1 MDAERAEGARHNMD
15 GARRC
20 RVECAQEDTTVK
32 KLIVL
37 AVIAIIALS
46 GCASGKFLGFLA
58 TTDYVDR
65 QKKEQAVEIA
75 ALKAQLA
82 DYQALKTQAQAAIE
96 QMNQSQ
102 KTIQDLQ
109 ALAQRAE
116 ARINSIPREV
126 IKQIVDIL
134 QASLGQ

>member
-1 MDAERAEGARHNMD
+1 M
-15 GARRC
+15 
-20 RVECAQEDTTVK
+20 K
-32 KLIVL
+32 KMLVL
-37 AVIAIIALS
+37 AVIAAVALT

-58 TTDYVDR
+58 TTDYVDK
-65 QKKEQAVEIA
+65 QKKEQAAEIA

-82 DYQALKTQAQAAIE
+82 EYQTLKTQAQAAID

-116 ARINSIPREV
+116 ARIGQIPREV
-126 IKQIVDIL
+126 IRQIVDIL
-134 QASLGQ
+134 QASLAK

>member
-1 MDAERAEGARHNMD
+1 M
-15 GARRC
+15 
-20 RVECAQEDTTVK
+20 K
-32 KLIVL
+32 KTLVVV
-37 AVIAIIALS
+37 VIAAIALT

-58 TTDYVDR
+58 TTDYVDAKAKDQEAR
-65 QKKEQAVEIA
+65 AKAQDAEIA
-75 ALKAQLA
+75 SLKAQLA
-82 DYQALKTQAQAAIE
+82 DYQSLKSQAQAAID

-109 ALAQRAE
+109 TLAQKAE
-116 ARINSIPREV
+116 ARIGQIPREV